1 MSSSDNDRQSNEFS
15 FGSLPITEGTVQLIL
30 MFMFVPVGCMAVSV
44 IDCYCVFTSVDPAV
58 AAV

>member
-15 FGSLPITEGTVQLIL
+15 FGSLPITDGMVQLIS
-30 MFMFVPVGCMAVSV
+30 MFMFVPVDAWLSV
-44 IDCYCVFTSVDPAV
+44 LLIVFTSVDPAV